1 MEFYDF
7 PPLEESL
14 ENYSLKQGFIAAY
27 PNYLA
32 LGYLLIN
39 NSDTGILANSYIKIP
54 IYCYQDFYNALSNI
68 GKFLIHE
75 KKPETNSTTI
85 FETDTY
91 QLNWCIEDNIVFLK
105 INNHPT
111 NKTSI
116 EIDLVQYYY
125 LITGY
130 KELFF
135 KPFCLKYF
143 IIYSFYRV
151 SELKTKPEIEAIIS
165 IVDAVQT
172 TDNLQ
177 LNFKKEELFLVS
189 ENIIRYKTEL
199 LLYINLKTVIP
210 PRPF

>member
-1 MEFYDF
+1 MEFTDF
-7 PPLEESL
+7 PALGESL
-14 ENYSLKQGFIAAY
+14 ENYSLKEGFIAAY

-32 LGYLLIN
+32 IGCLLIN
-39 NSDTGILANSYIKIP
+39 NSDTGIFPNSYIKIP
-54 IYCYQDFYNALSNI
+54 IYFYSDFYKALSDI
-68 GKFLIHE
+68 GTFLIHD
-75 KKPETNSTTI
+75 KKPETNSTVI

-91 QLNWCIEDNIVFLK
+91 QFEWSVVNDSVFMQ
-105 INNHPT
+105 ISNHEA
-111 NKTSI
+111 NKTRI
-116 EIDLVQYYY
+116 EVDLVQFYY
-125 LITGY
+125 LITGF

-143 IIYSFYRV
+143 ILFSFYRLCEV
-151 SELKTKPEIEAIIS
+151 KPKAEIEAINS

-172 TDNLQ
+172 TDVLQ

-199 LLYINLKTVIP
+199 LLYLSLKAVIP

>member
-1 MEFYDF
+1 MEYCEF
-7 PPLEESL
+7 PTLGESL

-32 LGYLLIN
+32 IGCLLIN
-39 NSDTGILANSYIKIP
+39 NSDTGILPNSYIKIP
-54 IYCYQDFYNALSNI
+54 IYFYADFFKALSDI
-68 GKFLIHE
+68 GKFLIHD
-75 KKPETNSTTI
+75 KKPETNSTVI

-91 QLNWCIEDNIVFLK
+91 IFEWSLEEETVFLK
-105 INNHPT
+105 IINHVA
-111 NKTSI
+111 NKTRI
-116 EIDLVQYYY
+116 EVDIVQYYY
-125 LITGY
+125 LITGF

-143 IIYSFYRV
+143 ITYSFYRL
-151 SELKTKPEIEAIIS
+151 SEVKTKAEIEAIHS

-172 TDNLQ
+172 TDLLQ

-199 LLYINLKTVIP
+199 LLYLSLKAVVP